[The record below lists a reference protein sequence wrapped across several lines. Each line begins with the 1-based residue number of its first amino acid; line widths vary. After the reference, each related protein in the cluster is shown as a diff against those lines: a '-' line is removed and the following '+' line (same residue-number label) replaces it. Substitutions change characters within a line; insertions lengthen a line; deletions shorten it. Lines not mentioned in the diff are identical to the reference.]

1 MDAGW
6 IVATTVGACAVVA
19 GLIVLVVYR
28 VRARQAKRA
37 AHQKGMNKV
46 EDDLSRRRWDA
57 TDLNT
62 LANRLGRLDERVTAI
77 ETAAYIAK
85 AQATETR

>member
-37 AHQKGMNKV
+37 AHQKWMNKV